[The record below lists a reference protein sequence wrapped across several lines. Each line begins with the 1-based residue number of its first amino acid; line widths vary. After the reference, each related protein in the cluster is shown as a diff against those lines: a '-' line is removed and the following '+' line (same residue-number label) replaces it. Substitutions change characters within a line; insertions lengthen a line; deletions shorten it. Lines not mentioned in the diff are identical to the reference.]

1 MVGHICRRGSRRK
14 LELDGGHYRAGG
26 FLGGCVLRFCRLVFG
41 VLFFGVLLASGASAG
56 PLDEAAALNAQV
68 GELYH
73 AGKYSQAIEI
83 TKKVL
88 AILEKAL
95 GPEHLAFEL
104 PHALAAFGNAE
115 AFQECTRAMLNLY
128 NRRARADGFR
138 AYMKEHQARSRARRQ
153 GHV

>member
-88 AILEKAL
+88 AILEPVRNFLESKESVVILSA
-95 GPEHLAFEL
+95 
-104 PHALAAFGNAE
+104 
-115 AFQECTRAMLNLY
+115 
-128 NRRARADGFR
+128 RARC
-138 AYMKEHQARSRARRQ
+138 SRGRRC
-153 GHV
+153 GHLKTGGSTRVRGAIRVT